1 MEESIENVRIRG
13 RFLGVFVLSTAQ
25 LLLGFIHI
33 FFGLA
38 LLFGSYVPM
47 VSSSSTLLIF
57 SSYTVVY
64 GLLTVLF
71 AYLFWVGNRVGWIG
85 TAAVSLFVIV
95 VDILAFFDLFN
106 VFGII
111 KTAGLGEIPYSI
123 VILVYLLQKHVR
135 IKYNI

>member
-13 RFLGVFVLSTAQ
+13 RFLGVFVLVTAQ

-33 FFGLA
+33 FFGLG
-38 LLFGSYVPM
+38 LFMESFVPM
-47 VSSSSTLLIF
+47 VPSSSTLLIF

-71 AYLFWVGNRVGWIG
+71 TYLFWVGNRVGWIG

-106 VFGII
+106 VLGII

-123 VILVYLLQKHVR
+123 VVLVYLLQKHVR
-135 IKYNI
+135 IKYKI